1 MNKRQIANIA
11 GPIVVTVI
19 AGWGIKKAFGSEAGI
34 LGAVVAFAAHQYFN
48 APASQ
53 LVYSVIA

>member
-1 MNKRQIANIA
+1 MNKRQIANFA
-11 GPIVVTVI
+11 GSVAVTLI

-34 LGAVVAFAAHQYFN
+34 FGAVVAFAAHQYFN
-48 APASQ
+48 TPASR

>member
-11 GPIVVTVI
+11 GPIAVTLI
-19 AGWGIKKAFGSEAGI
+19 AGWGIKKAFGSKVGVV
-34 LGAVVAFAAHQYFN
+34 GAVTALAAHQYFN
-48 APASQ
+48 APASK